1 MQQAVCLPMHNETL
15 ACSADFTSLEYF
27 KTYLK
32 YEKNTKA
39 RQLLGTLLELL
50 GIWLAL
56 RYGLR
61 CPELVHGAC
70 LLHTRRSERPSQTR

>member
-1 MQQAVCLPMHNETL
+1 MQQAVCLPMHDETL

-39 RQLLGTLLELL
+39 RQLLGTSLEPL
-50 GIWLAL
+50 GVWLAL
-56 RYGLR
+56 RHGLP

-70 LLHTRRSERPSQTR
+70 LLLTHRFERPSQTR